1 MGEYAAY
8 LDMQRSYYTQP
19 LDSKYIVGNY
29 AWHEVFPYEQMLL
42 NEYGE
47 EEKPLFADLSSKSAL
62 DFGCGPGRMVNRMK
76 KLFKRVDGVDL
87 SQRLLDEAA
96 KAHPDSKFFVS
107 SGDDLGGAKGYDF
120 IYSTICMQHIAV
132 HSIRMNIFKHM
143 AAALLPHGQIT
154 IQMAC
159 NLLPG
164 FNGGGHALY
173 REDKVNAT
181 GTNSACDVAIMQSDF
196 SLIEEDMLNLF
207 SVCRI
212 WTFSVHDKY
221 TNFKGTSHAS
231 YWPSH
236 WLFINC
242 KK

>member
-1 MGEYAAY
+1 MGEYSAY
-8 LDMQRSYYTQP
+8 LNMQRNYYTQP

-29 AWHEVFPYEQMLL
+29 AWHEAFPYEQMLL

-47 EEKPLFADLSSKSAL
+47 EGKPLFSNLKDKVAL

-87 SQRLLDEAA
+87 SPRLLEEAG
-96 KAHPDSKFFVS
+96 KTHPGSKFFVS

-143 AAALLPHGQIT
+143 FEALLPGGQIT
-154 IQMAC
+154 IQMAS
-159 NLLPG
+159 NSLPG
-164 FNGGGHALY
+164 FTGGGHALY
-173 REDKVNAT
+173 REDKVDAT
-181 GTNSACDVAIMQSDF
+181 GTNSACDVAIMERDF
-196 SLIEEDMLNLF
+196 PLIEEDMSTLF
-207 SVCRI
+207 SVCRL

-221 TNFKGTSHAS
+221 GNLNGTSHAA

-242 KK
+242 IK